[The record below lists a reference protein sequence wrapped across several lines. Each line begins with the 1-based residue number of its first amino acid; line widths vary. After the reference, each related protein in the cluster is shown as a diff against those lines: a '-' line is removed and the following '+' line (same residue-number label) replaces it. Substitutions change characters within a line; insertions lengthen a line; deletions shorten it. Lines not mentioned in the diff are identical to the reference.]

1 VILVEEKG
9 KNLVSREPEELLSG
23 EKDKSMLSDL
33 IDKYYL
39 DRQKDKEQN
48 HFYITDAGKC
58 ERGIFFKFKNVPR
71 EKMDARMLRLFE
83 RGDYIQM
90 QILNS
95 MFSIGIVRSSEVTIP
110 PQELIGGRAD
120 AIVTLN
126 NELYV
131 VDFKS
136 MNSMIFKNLTQAKEE
151 NVNQIQ
157 LYLHF
162 FKINKG
168 ILLYVNKDTLEL
180 KEFLV
185 NYDKEL
191 VEKLLAGLK
200 ALKEKIDN
208 DVIPKILQDAYTNW
222 QCRYCPFAD
231 ICKMAGPEETDWNK
245 FKKKIKD
252 S

>member
-1 VILVEEKG
+1 
-9 KNLVSREPEELLSG
+9 
-23 EKDKSMLSDL
+23 MLSDL
-33 IDKYYL
+33 LDKYYL
-39 DRQKDKEQN
+39 NRQKDREQH

-83 RGDYIQM
+83 HGDYIQM

-95 MFSIGIVRSSEVTIP
+95 MFSIGIVRASEVTIP
-110 PQELIGGRAD
+110 PQELINGRAD

-136 MNSMIFKNLTQAKEE
+136 MNSMIFKSLTQPKEE

-162 FKINKG
+162 FKIDKG
-168 ILLYVNKDTLEL
+168 ILLYVNKDTLGL

-191 VEKLLAGLK
+191 VEKLLADLK
-200 ALKEKIDN
+200 VLKEKIDN
-208 DVIPKILQDAYTNW
+208 NVVPKSLPDISTNW
-222 QCRYCPFAD
+222 QCKYCPFAD
-231 ICKMAGPEETDWNK
+231 ICKMAGPEEIDWNK
-245 FKKKIKD
+245 FKEKIKGKD